1 MMTSYRRVLAVPG
14 ALAFS
19 LTGLVARLP
28 ISMVSLGIVL
38 LVSTRTGSYSLA
50 GAVAAA
56 YLVGNALFAVVQGR
70 MADRLGQS
78 RVLPWTILV
87 FTAAMVMMMAAV
99 EAGWPT
105 PVPHLLAALAGTALP
120 QIGSCV
126 RARWSHNV
134 PDKQQLQTAF
144 AVEAVLDE
152 AVFLVGPILVTVL
165 ATSVHP
171 LAGLVT
177 AVGSGLV
184 GTLALAAQRSTEPPA
199 HRAAPHGPRVPMGWP
214 VLGPLVVS
222 GVTMGVVFGG
232 VEVATVAFAEELGAK
247 TVAGP
252 LLGAVALGSL
262 LSGLFSGAVAWRSSN
277 AARFRA
283 GMLLLAASL
292 VPLPFVEGFWL
303 LAVVLFV
310 AGLTI
315 SPTLIASV
323 AWIEE
328 TVPPRRLTEGISI
341 MTTGMYVGLAPGAA
355 GVGAV
360 VDRYGASAS
369 YWVPIVA
376 AAVGAMVAVATVLLV
391 RRPRAAV
398 PSPTGSR
405 G

>member
-1 MMTSYRRVLAVPG
+1 MITSYRRVLAVPG

-70 MADRLGQS
+70 LADRLGQS

-87 FTAAMVMMMAAV
+87 FTGALLAMMAAV
-99 EAGWPT
+99 EVGWPT
-105 PVPHLLAALAGTALP
+105 PVPHAFAALAGTALP

-126 RARWSHNV
+126 RARWSYSV

-165 ATSVHP
+165 ATAVHP
-171 LAGLVT
+171 LAGLLT
-177 AVGSGLV
+177 AVSSGLV

-199 HRAAPHGPRVPMGWP
+199 HRAGRHGPRIPMGWP
-214 VLGPLVVS
+214 VLAPLVVS
-222 GVTMGVVFGG
+222 GVTLGVVFGG
-232 VEVATVAFAEELGAK
+232 VEVATVAFAEEMGAK
-247 TVAGP
+247 AVSGP
-252 LLGAVALGSL
+252 LLAAVALGSL
-262 LSGLFSGAVAWRSSN
+262 LSGLFSGAVDWRSSN
-277 AARFRA
+277 AARFRV
-283 GMLLLAASL
+283 GMLLLAVSL
-292 VPLPFVEGFWL
+292 VPLPLVEDFWL
-303 LAVVLFV
+303 LAVILFV

-355 GVGAV
+355 GVGAA

-369 YWVPIVA
+369 YWVPVAA
-376 AAVGAMVAVATVLLV
+376 AAVGVVVATATVLLV
-391 RRPRAAV
+391 RRPAAVV
-398 PSPTGSR
+398 PSPSGSR